1 MDDEL
6 WKIESFAV
14 KSYVE
19 GPGAFTF
26 PLKFFLKEI
35 HSDDIEQLEKLKAN
49 VESSLQI
56 VLDGISGYDERGGP
70 DRVKKELPLSFACG
84 NSEKEFYSILL
95 SHVESRI
102 SEKKT

>member
-26 PLKFFLKEI
+26 PLKFFLKVI
-35 HSDDIEQLEKLKAN
+35 HSDDIEQLEKLKAH
-49 VESSLQI
+49 VERTMQI
-56 VLDGISGYDERGGP
+56 VLDEISGYDKMGGP
-70 DRVKKELPLSFACG
+70 DRVKKMYPLSFACN
-84 NSEKEFYSILL
+84 NSAKEFFSILL